1 MGDIADLTTKTYDIA
16 RLIPPGR
23 VTSYDRIGQSYFC
36 HIAKLA
42 GYPTYSRHVG
52 NALKMLPADSEIPWQ
67 RVVNSKGII
76 SPRGDSGLGVAR
88 QKERLE
94 DEGVEV
100 ETLAG
105 AGGEKVDLRRWGWFP
120 ETLPQDRE
128 ELSQR

>member
-1 MGDIADLTTKTYDIA
+1 MGDIADLTAKTYDIA

-23 VTSYDRIGQSYFC
+23 VTSYG

-42 GYPTYSRHVG
+42 GYPTYSRH
-52 NALKMLPADSEIPWQ
+52 

-76 SPRGDSGLGVAR
+76 SPRGDFGLGVAR

-100 ETLAG
+100 ETLTG
-105 AGGEKVDLRRWGWFP
+105 AGGERVDLRRWGWFP
-120 ETLPQDRE
+120 ETLPQDGE
-128 ELSQR
+128 E

>member
-1 MGDIADLTTKTYDIA
+1 MHAIQSNRPRMGDIADLTAKTYDIA

-23 VTSYDRIGQSYFC
+23 VTSYG

-52 NALKMLPADSEIPWQ
+52 NALKMLPPNSEIPWQ

-76 SPRGDSGLGVAR
+76 SPRGDFGLGVAR

-105 AGGEKVDLRRWGWFP
+105 AGGERVDLRRWGWFP
-120 ETLPQDRE
+120 ETLPQDGE
-128 ELSQR
+128 E

>member
-1 MGDIADLTTKTYDIA
+1 
-16 RLIPPGR
+16 
-23 VTSYDRIGQSYFC
+23 
-36 HIAKLA
+36 
-42 GYPTYSRHVG
+42 
-52 NALKMLPADSEIPWQ
+52 MLFIWAYIIVANHRPHAQ

-120 ETLPQDRE
+120 ETLPQDGE